1 MNSDLKKNY
10 ILFLV
15 LSVFVIVGYSAF
27 FGKSEGEKQLREKAE
42 PNSVPAAGKFS
53 EEQDFSQKAP
63 REEFKTPDPSY
74 SSEIIEVKSDL
85 FIARIDTFGGK
96 VVGWDLVKYKNTVES
111 DSALVTVVEE
121 GKKSFDTVLRVKG
134 EKMPELIPFAYDG
147 DRELIVGSE
156 GLDVK
161 LAWKSPEGL
170 RVKKTISFYPDK
182 YFIKENL
189 EVFNGTREQ
198 ITQKVYV
205 NWENA
210 VYENASSNLYEF
222 VSMVEGE
229 VKRTKKPLKE
239 PKVFSGEVN
248 WFGFSDKYFL
258 SAFLPEIGGSQQL
271 YLEPSEPKG
280 VALAGFSY
288 PEQRISGGRSYK
300 VGWKS
305 YFGPKTEAALGE
317 AGYGLEESIDYGY
330 VGALTKIAV
339 ALLKFVNNFFSNYGI
354 SINSAYDFAAT
365 GVFTPYGKK
374 HEIDESRAE
383 QDAEAQARD
392 RRVER
397 KIQGRQIDPAG
408 GNDEA
413 LHKQQHK
420 SSKQSRRM
428 SSPADTIS
436 GFHSSLFRA
445 SVFDRFKTQF
455 VSLGK

>member
-1 MNSDLKKNY
+1 M
-10 ILFLV
+10 
-15 LSVFVIVGYSAF
+15 
-27 FGKSEGEKQLREKAE
+27 
-42 PNSVPAAGKFS
+42 
-53 EEQDFSQKAP
+53 
-63 REEFKTPDPSY
+63 
-74 SSEIIEVKSDL
+74 
-85 FIARIDTFGGK
+85 
-96 VVGWDLVKYKNTVES
+96 
-111 DSALVTVVEE
+111 VEE

-147 DRELIVGSE
+147 GRELIVGSE

-170 RVKKTISFYPDK
+170 RVRKTISFYPDK
-182 YFIKENL
+182 YFIKESL

-205 NWENA
+205 NWANA

-354 SINSAYDFAAT
+354 SIIVLTILLRLAFLPLTVKSMKSMKAVQNKMQKLK
-365 GVFTPYGKK
+365 P
-374 HEIDESRAE
+374 EIDALKEKYKDDKSTQQAE
-383 QDAEAQARD
+383 MM
-392 RRVER
+392 
-397 KIQGRQIDPAG
+397 KLYTSNNINPLSSLG
-408 GNDEA
+408 G
-413 LHKQQHK
+413 L
-420 SSKQSRRM
+420 
-428 SSPADTIS
+428 SSPADTVS

-455 VSLGK
+455 VSLG